1 MPRNPFK
8 KRTKGDIAKQRAE
21 LAVESLREVA
31 VSVRDQ
37 ADSLI
42 SDLAEPVPEKG
53 RRPLAA
59 GAMVGAAA
67 AVAYGAR
74 KLVGTDDPK
83 SDLPSPDVRPTAP
96 LGPTDPALNDPALK
110 AKVESELF
118 RDSEIPKEKV
128 LVDVADGVV
137 TLRGELD
144 DPQGAAALAEAAKT
158 IDGVRAVDNLLSTS
172 EAGSTNGN
180 AGEPKTKRK

>member
-8 KRTKGDIAKQRAE
+8 KRTKAEIAKERAE
-21 LAVESLREVA
+21 LAVGSLREVA

-42 SDLAEPVPEKG
+42 SDLTPPVPEKTK
-53 RRPLAA
+53 RPLAA
-59 GAMVGAAA
+59 GALVGAAA
-67 AVAYGAR
+67 AVALGAR
-74 KLVGTDDPK
+74 KLVGNDAN
-83 SDLPSPDVRPTAP
+83 SDLPSPDVKPTAP
-96 LGPTDPALNDPALK
+96 SGPTDPALNDPALK

-118 RDSEIPKEKV
+118 RDSEVDKGKV

-144 DPQGAAALAEAAKT
+144 DAGSAAALAEAAKT

-172 EAGSTNGN
+172 ETAAGGNGS
-180 AGEPKTKRK
+180 EPRAKKS